1 MNIKAVF
8 FDIDGT
14 LVSFK
19 NHKMPAST
27 KEALWQLHNNG
38 IKIFIA
44 TGRFKDGLEVLGD
57 IPFDGYITLNG
68 QYCYTNKEVVYE
80 NFIEKEDLASLLEVL
95 DEQPFP
101 CGFTMKTGKIYNY
114 KDK

>member
-57 IPFDGYITLNG
+57 IPFDGYITLN
-68 QYCYTNKEVVYE
+68 
-80 NFIEKEDLASLLEVL
+80 
-95 DEQPFP
+95 
-101 CGFTMKTGKIYNY
+101 
-114 KDK
+114 